1 VTAAPAARIP
11 DEDGLFSAMCI
22 APATYSR
29 NQFFELHRDPRVRRV
44 KRRAALVRGLARQ
57 IATLVQRGA
66 DHQLSVATRSD
77 GFEVELR
84 VPELGLRRRT
94 RLSSLERDVLDYL
107 LSRAISRQAP
117 EAVQRIELALS
128 RLGGLPAAG

>member
-1 VTAAPAARIP
+1 MTAAVAARIP

-57 IATLVQRGA
+57 IAMLVQRGTA
-66 DHQLSVATRSD
+66 HELSVVPRAD
-77 GFEVELR
+77 GFEVDLR
-84 VPELGLRRRT
+84 VPELGLRRRS
-94 RLSSLERDVLDYL
+94 RLTSLERDVLDYL
-107 LSRAISRQAP
+107 LSRAIEHRAP
-117 EAVQRIELALS
+117 DAVRRIELALS
-128 RLGGLPAAG
+128 RLGGSPANG